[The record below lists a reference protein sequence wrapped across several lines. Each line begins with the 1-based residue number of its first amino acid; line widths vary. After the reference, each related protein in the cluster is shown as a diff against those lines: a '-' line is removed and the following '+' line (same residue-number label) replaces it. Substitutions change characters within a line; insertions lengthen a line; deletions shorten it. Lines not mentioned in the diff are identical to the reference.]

1 MAIEA
6 DANDTEAMATTTIV
20 NFNPGDT
27 LGKLMAFINQA
38 QMSSEA
44 IQEYLF
50 CTCVLQNIKPIE
62 LLLS

>member
-6 DANDTEAMATTTIV
+6 DANDAEAMATTTIV
-20 NFNPGDT
+20 DFNPGDT

-44 IQEYLF
+44 VQVLT
-50 CTCVLQNIKPIE
+50 CTQGY
-62 LLLS
+62 